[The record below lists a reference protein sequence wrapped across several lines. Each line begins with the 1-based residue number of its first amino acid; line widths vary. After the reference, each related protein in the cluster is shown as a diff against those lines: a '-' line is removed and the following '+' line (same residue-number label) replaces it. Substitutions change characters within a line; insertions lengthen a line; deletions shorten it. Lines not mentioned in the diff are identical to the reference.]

1 MTGRLAAFPRSRP
14 DARPPGSRRFAAFLR
29 SQPVASPSGSRRS
42 WGVVRLRSAG
52 LLAVI
57 GLVGACSAAPA
68 ATVADPISCASG
80 EVAGQGSSAQ
90 ANAVSAWIRNYQAS
104 CAGATVSYA
113 SIGSGAGVTAFA
125 GGSGDFAGSDSPVS
139 AADQPKVAARCKGA
153 AIHLPMVVGPIA
165 LAYNVAGVSSLRL
178 QPDTIARI
186 FDGRIA
192 AWNDPE
198 IKRDNP
204 GAALPATPIK
214 TVHRSDSSGTTD
226 NFTKFLAGTAGPDWN
241 HGPGS
246 TWKAS
251 SGLAV
256 KGSNQVIATIERSD
270 GAIGYVE
277 ASYARFHNLPTAAVG
292 AGGGTFTELSD
303 EAASRMIGAARVTGA
318 GGDLQLAIDYKA
330 ASSEAYPIVLVTYEI
345 VCRSGTPA
353 LVKSFLTYASSP
365 AGQQAA
371 VRLGY
376 APLPEALREKVAD
389 AVAAL

>member
-1 MTGRLAAFPRSRP
+1 MTRSGR
-14 DARPPGSRRFAAFLR
+14 
-29 SQPVASPSGSRRS
+29 
-42 WGVVRLRSAG
+42 VVRLRIVG
-52 LLAVI
+52 LIAPALLI
-57 GLVGACSAAPA
+57 GACSGTPSTPIAQ
-68 ATVADPISCASG
+68 PISCASG
-80 EVAGQGSSAQ
+80 EVTGQGSSAQ
-90 ANAVSAWIRNYQAS
+90 ANAVSAWIKNYQVS
-104 CAGATVSYA
+104 CADATVSYS
-113 SIGSGAGVTAFA
+113 SIGSGAGVAAFI
-125 GGSGDFAGSDSPVS
+125 GRTGDFAGSDSPVS

-192 AWNDPE
+192 AWNDPG

-204 GAALPATPIK
+204 GIALPATPIR

-226 NFTKFLAGTAGPDWN
+226 NFTKFLAGTAGQDWSY
-241 HGPGS
+241 GSGS

-251 SGLAV
+251 SGLAE
-256 KGSNQVIATIERSD
+256 KGSNQVVSTIERSD

-277 ASYARFHNLPTAAVG
+277 ASYARFHNLPIAAVG
-292 AGGGTFTELSD
+292 TGAGTFTALTD
-303 EAASRMIGAARVTGA
+303 EAAGRMIGSARITGT

-330 ASSEAYPIVLVTYEI
+330 VSAEAYPIVLVTYEI
-345 VCRSGTPA
+345 VCKTGTPA

-365 AGQQAA
+365 AGQEAA
-371 VRLGY
+371 TQLGY
-376 APLPEALREKVAD
+376 APLPEDLRAKVAE